1 MINTKF
7 NCHDARPRLS
17 PCGNTHFLQSLLT
30 TDIMAES
37 SSNPTQD
44 TGAPIA
50 EIDLG
55 PSKLDQF
62 LDNHQTKLIILA
74 ILVGIGVVAYVIYD
88 GLAQAEAND
97 AGAALLSSK
106 QSSDYEKVI
115 QTWPASNAAASARLL
130 LADIQWSESEDDSIA
145 TLEQFIST
153 YPEHPSIGTAKT
165 SLGLR
170 LLDQGKTEEARDILT
185 EVADNN
191 TYSYI
196 APMAAIVLGDI
207 AKAAGDTSSASEW
220 YEKAQLDEAGYGNA
234 FQSLANAR
242 LMLVNAEPP
251 AKIKPALPSE
261 DQDAKLTPLKL
272 EAPDTAEAQATKPAA
287 AAPATAEAPAKTAP
301 NPAPAAPAGKKAE

>member
-220 YEKAQLDEAGYGNA
+220 YEKAQLDSAGHGNA
-234 FQSLANAR
+234 FQGLAAAR
-242 LMLVNAEPP
+242 LLLVNAKPP
-251 AKIKPALPSE
+251 TKVKPSLPPVQE
-261 DQDAKLTPLKL
+261 AQKLSPLKL
-272 EAPDTAEAQATKPAA
+272 EVPDTQVQPAA
-287 AAPATAEAPAKTAP
+287 EQSATPPSTPAPGTPTPAPATP
-301 NPAPAAPAGKKAE
+301 NPAPETPAP